1 VVLIKIRIYG
11 QPEPVVGGM
20 SLTVGDFRPL
30 WKAGLGFKIQGYGDT
45 AGFNPTTNTIKETE
59 K

>member
-1 VVLIKIRIYG
+1 MRIYS
-11 QPEPVVGGM
+11 QTKPVVGGM

-45 AGFNPTTNTIKETE
+45 AESNPTTNTIKEAE